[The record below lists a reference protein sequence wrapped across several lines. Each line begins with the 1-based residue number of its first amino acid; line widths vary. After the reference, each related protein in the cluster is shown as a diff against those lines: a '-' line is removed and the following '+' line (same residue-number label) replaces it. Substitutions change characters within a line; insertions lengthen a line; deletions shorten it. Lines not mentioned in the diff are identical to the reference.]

1 VTEAAQPVPCG
12 LGLVC
17 ATLPACRLR
26 GGAAAL
32 MSMSAP
38 QAASVSAVPVGTRT
52 HDGVGKLTIPSPI
65 DKTLCSSAGIV
76 GREKSVF
83 SLDATSVGLGGTSEA
98 VSTIDVLR
106 QTNLSNSCSSLLSRS
121 PMWWAHGWSSSLL
134 VWLWLLV
141 MGQDVRLWDGVACV
155 LRLLPVCNVL
165 ARPIC
170 RHATRR
176 WLS

>member
-1 VTEAAQPVPCG
+1 MPCG

-17 ATLPACRLR
+17 ATHPACRPR

-38 QAASVSAVPVGTRT
+38 QAASVSAVPIGTRT
-52 HDGVGKLTIPSPI
+52 HDGVDKLTIPSPI

-83 SLDATSVGLGGTSEA
+83 SLDATSVGLGGISEA

-141 MGQDVRLWDGVACV
+141 MGQDVKLWDGVACV

-165 ARPIC
+165 VRPLS

-176 WLS
+176 CLS